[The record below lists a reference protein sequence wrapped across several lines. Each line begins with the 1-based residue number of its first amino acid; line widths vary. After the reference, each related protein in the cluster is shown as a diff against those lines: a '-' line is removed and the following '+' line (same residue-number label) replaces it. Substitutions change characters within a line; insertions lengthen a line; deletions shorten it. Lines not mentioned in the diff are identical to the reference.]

1 MKKIWQFGL
10 STGLAALLLAGCGEE
25 AAPAQEEKAPEET
38 PAAGEAE
45 FPVTLTDAA
54 DKEVVIEEEPKAIV
68 SMMPSNTE
76 IVYELGIGDKMVGA
90 SDYDNYPE
98 EAAKVEKIG
107 GLEFNVE
114 KIISLSPDVVLAHE
128 GILGVGEA
136 GLQQLRD
143 AGIPVVVIANADNF
157 EELYSTI
164 EMVGQATG
172 KAQEADELVQE
183 MEEGLDSIKEKAAA
197 AEPKKVLVE
206 VGPDPEIYTAGNN
219 TFMNEMLTWINAE
232 NAAADLEGWA
242 AISAEEILSKNP
254 DVIVTTYG
262 YYVENAE
269 EQVKGRPGFGEVN
282 AVKNGEVIDI
292 DSDMVT
298 RAGPRIVQ
306 GVEELAKAV
315 YPEIF
320 AQ

>member
-1 MKKIWQFGL
+1 MKKIWQLGV
-10 STGLAALLLAGCGEE
+10 STGLAALLLVGCGEE
-25 AAPAQEEKAPEET
+25 AAPATEEKVPEET
-38 PAAGEAE
+38 ATGEAE
-45 FPVTLTDAA
+45 FPVTFTDAA
-54 DKEVVIEEEPKAIV
+54 DKEVVIEEEPEAIV

-98 EAAKVEKIG
+98 EVTDVEKIG

-172 KAQEADELVQE
+172 EADEAEELVQE
-183 MEEGLDSIKEKAAA
+183 MKGSLDSIKEQAASV
-197 AEPKKVLVE
+197 EPKKVLVE

-232 NAAADLEGWA
+232 NAAGNLEGWA
-242 AISAEEILSKNP
+242 AISAEEILSENP

-262 YYVENAE
+262 YYVENAV

-315 YPEIF
+315 YPETF

>member
-1 MKKIWQFGL
+1 MKKIWQLGV
-10 STGLAALLLAGCGEE
+10 STGLAALLLVGCGEE
-25 AAPAQEEKAPEET
+25 AAPVTEEKAPEET
-38 PAAGEAE
+38 ATGEAE
-45 FPVTLTDAA
+45 FPVTFTDAA
-54 DKEVVIEEEPKAIV
+54 DREVVIEEEPEAIV

-98 EAAKVEKIG
+98 EVTDVEKIG

-172 KAQEADELVQE
+172 EADEAEELVQE
-183 MEEGLDSIKEKAAA
+183 MKESLDSIKEKAASV
-197 AEPKKVLVE
+197 EPKKVLVE

-232 NAAADLEGWA
+232 NAAGDLEGWK
-242 AISAEEILSKNP
+242 AISPEEILSENP

-262 YYVENAE
+262 YYVENAV

-282 AVKNGEVIDI
+282 AVKNDEVIDI

-306 GVEELAKAV
+306 GVEELAKAI
-315 YPEIF
+315 YPETF